1 MEMIIG
7 FILMAA
13 LGVAVGIV
21 FGAVPGMTATMAVA
35 VFLPLTYAFDMQT
48 ALYLLLGLYVG
59 GISGGLVSAIL
70 INIPGTPSSVC
81 TTFDGYPM
89 AQRGEGE
96 RALKIGITSSLL
108 GGLFSL
114 VCLWLL
120 TPPLAKIAIKF
131 GSVEKFLLILWA
143 MTVIAAL
150 SKGSMTKGI
159 FAGFLGVMLS
169 LMGEFT
175 DNNMMRMVPDIF
187 RRELRAGFQ
196 LLPALIGLFAIAQL
210 FQEAETG
217 MKSAPLNAN
226 VNLNNTVKFSMR
238 DFKGQWSN
246 VVRSSIIGTLMGILP
261 GVGGSA
267 ASIMAYSQAKGFSKN
282 PETFGTGTPEGLIAS
297 ESSNNG
303 LTGGALVPLLS
314 LGIPGDSTTAVL
326 IGAFMLH
333 GIQVGPLFITQNP
346 DIWGTIL
353 TALLV
358 SNILMF
364 LLMFYPLKW
373 IAQIVKIPK
382 MRVYPVVI
390 LMCVVGA
397 YATRSG
403 VMFDVWSML
412 VFGVLGFLFTK
423 VKLPAA
429 PFLIGFILGGDL
441 EKYFMDSLNG
451 NGKSLTAFFTRP
463 LGWVIWGL
471 IILSIGYTVWDNKK
485 GKKLDKAGM
494 KD

>member
-1 MEMIIG
+1 MD
-7 FILMAA
+7 FSVTYLLMAA

-35 VFLPLTYAFDMQT
+35 VFLPLTYAFDMST

-70 INIPGTPSSVC
+70 INIPGTPSSLC
-81 TTFDGYPM
+81 TTFDGHPM
-89 AQRGEGE
+89 AKRGEAE
-96 RALKIGITSSLL
+96 RALKIGIVSSLM

-120 TPPLAKIAIKF
+120 TPPLARIAIKF
-131 GSVEKFLLILWA
+131 GAVEKFLLILWA

-159 FAGFLGVMLS
+159 FAGFLGVFIALI
-169 LMGEFT
+169 GEFT
-175 DNNMMRMVPDIF
+175 DNNQMRMVPNMF

-196 LLPALIGLFAIAQL
+196 LLPALIGLFAVTQM

-217 MKSAPLNAN
+217 MKATPLDEN
-226 VNLNNTVKFSMR
+226 VDLKSSRKFSMK
-238 DFKGQWSN
+238 DFKGNWVN
-246 VVRSSIIGTLMGILP
+246 VIRSAAIGTLMGILP

-267 ASIMAYSQAKGFSKN
+267 ASIMAYSQAKSFSKD
-282 PETFGTGTPEGLIAS
+282 PESFGTGTPEGLIAS
-297 ESSNNG
+297 ETSNNG

-333 GIQVGPLFITQNP
+333 GLQVGPLFISQNP
-346 DIWGTIL
+346 GTWNTIL
-353 TALLV
+353 LGLLV
-358 SNILMF
+358 CNILMF
-364 LLMFYPLKW
+364 AMMFYPIKW
-373 IAQIVKIPK
+373 LAQIVKIPK

-390 LMCVVGA
+390 IMCVVGA

-403 VMFDVWSML
+403 VMFDIWSML
-412 VFGVLGFLFTK
+412 IFGVLGFVFAK
-423 VKLPAA
+423 IKMPVA

-441 EKYFMDSLNG
+441 ETYFMDALNG
-451 NGKSLTAFFTRP
+451 NNKSLIGFFTRP
-463 LGWVIWGL
+463 LGWAIWGL
-471 IILSIGYTVWDNKK
+471 IILSVGFAVWDNHK
-485 GKKLDKAGM
+485 GKRLDKAGM